1 MLDAVAYGDMDRYR
15 PDARPSEAVME
26 TATTPWTASY
36 RRRARADLGVVSRP
50 VDANE
55 ANEECE

>member
-1 MLDAVAYGDMDRYR
+1 MLDAVASGDMDRYR

-36 RRRARADLGVVSRP
+36 V
-50 VDANE
+50 
-55 ANEECE
+55 EEPGQISAW